1 MLLECLFHLSQNIV
15 RKFKEFKIIK
25 KAFTKRSYEILRN
38 IEILFFIDH
47 KQIKTQF
54 NLIKEYYKEDN
65 EKNLLLYY
73 ENFWLKKD
81 YNLFNYSEI
90 IKDILKIKNLYINKK
105 GDKNSENILI
115 SKINSINKLFFTNNI
130 CENIHSKIAKFIPKG
145 NVTKNNFQ
153 ETIKYILNSYEL
165 NNKEIIR
172 KDYIT
177 RTLIILIEKLKINI
191 EPKIIT

>member
-1 MLLECLFHLSQNIV
+1 M
-15 RKFKEFKIIK
+15 
-25 KAFTKRSYEILRN
+25 
-38 IEILFFIDH
+38 
-47 KQIKTQF
+47 
-54 NLIKEYYKEDN
+54 
-65 EKNLLLYY
+65 LYY

-90 IKDILKIKNLYINKK
+90 IKDILKIKKLYINKK